1 MKPKS
6 NIHILNLNAYT
17 APKVYEERNQD
28 FVAIGD
34 DNDYYQYIID
44 RYIGSTTNH
53 AILNGVVN
61 FVYGHGLDA
70 TDSSEKTD
78 QYAELKKLL
87 KNKDLFRVV
96 QDFIILGEGAF
107 QITYNT
113 ARKIEKLTYF
123 PRQTLRAE
131 KCNEKGE
138 IEAYFYHPNWK
149 EYRKRDDLKRI
160 PVYGTSNELNE
171 LFIVKKYVVGFHYYS
186 LPSYS
191 ACMPYA
197 LLEEEISAYLINE
210 TQNSFSGTKVVNF
223 NNGVPDKE
231 KQVQIKNDIL
241 TKLTGSLGDKVI
253 VAFNANQES
262 STTVEDISLD
272 NAPEH
277 YAYLADECV
286 KKLMVGHRITSPLL
300 LGIRDGNNGLG
311 NNAEEIQTATDL
323 FLNIVIKPAQDII
336 IDALNDILVTN
347 DIALNLYFKTL
358 KPIDFMDEEP
368 ELNDEQ
374 VEEETGI
381 KQEDVDEEKVEVDLH
396 KIDGKL
402 VFETPE
408 EAELQA
414 EKLGCKGHHEHI
426 EEKDGKK
433 KTWYMP
439 CESHDDYPQSMSLSK
454 DVLDEDL
461 SKQILGSLSETGVK
475 MSEDYE
481 YVDELSQDS
490 EYSDED
496 WANYL
501 IEEKKSTLSKIKDFV
516 GLNQDYIETRP
527 SDTSRLDSKNGLY
540 KIRYK
545 YARGSFKKN
554 KKTGK
559 LPKSRPF
566 CEEMM
571 RLSNSG
577 VVWRIED
584 IDRASFGKK
593 EEVNVDFRHDN
604 KQYDIFALHGGIY
617 CYHIW
622 KKVLFRLKKN
632 SKVSKN
638 LKDYKITRNIPKSY
652 RKNPAGSKKASK
664 ATINQKGKG
673 KYPTTKKTTKK
684 T

>member
-1 MKPKS
+1 MKHKS

-34 DNDYYQYIID
+34 DNNYYQYIID
-44 RYIGSTTNH
+44 RYVGSTTNH
-53 AILNGVVN
+53 AILNGIVN

-70 TDSSEKTD
+70 TDASEKTD
-78 QYAELKKLL
+78 QYAELKKIL

-96 QDFIILGEGAF
+96 QDYVILGEGAF

-113 ARKIEKLTYF
+113 QRRIEKLTYF

-131 KCNEKGE
+131 KCNDKGE
-138 IEAYFYHPNWK
+138 IEAYYYHPDWK

-171 LFIVKKYVVGFHYYS
+171 IFIVKKYVVGFHYYS
-186 LPSYS
+186 LPSYAAS
-191 ACMPYA
+191 MPYA

-223 NNGVPDKE
+223 NNGIPDKE
-231 KQVQIKNDIL
+231 KQIQIKNDIL

-262 STTVEDISLD
+262 STTVEDISLN

-277 YAYLADECV
+277 YAYLSEECV

-300 LGIRDGNNGLG
+300 LGIRESGGGLG
-311 NNAEEIQTATDL
+311 NNADEIQTATDL

-336 IDALNDILVTN
+336 IDALDDLLVTN

-368 ELNDEQ
+368 ELTDDQ

-381 KQEDVDEEKVEVDLH
+381 KQEDIDEEKVEVDLH

-408 EAELQA
+408 EAEEQA

-426 EEKDGKK
+426 EEIDGKK

-439 CESHDDYPQSMSLSK
+439 CESHDDYPQSMSLSQ
-454 DVLDEDL
+454 EDL
-461 SKQILGSLSETGVK
+461 SDDEVKNVLGILAESGQK
-475 MSEDYE
+475 MSDDYVF
-481 YVDELSQDS
+481 VDEIDND
-490 EYSDED
+490 EDIDNED

-501 IEEKKSTLSKIKDFV
+501 IKEKKSTLSKIKDLI
-516 GLNQDYIETRP
+516 GL
-527 SDTSRLDSKNGLY
+527 SDEIKSKKKGSSYSDLDSKNGLY
-540 KIRYK
+540 KIRYT
-545 YARGSFKKN
+545 YAVGSN
-554 KKTGK
+554 KPSKTQ
-559 LPKSRPF
+559 REF
-566 CEEMM
+566 CRNMM
-571 RLSNSG
+571 QMAKAG
-577 VVWRIED
+577 IVWTIED
-584 IDRASFGKK
+584 IDRASREGVNKELGHKGKA
-593 EEVNVDFRHDN
+593 
-604 KQYDIFALHGGIY
+604 YDLFKFKGGIY
-617 CYHIW
+617 CRHKW
-622 KKVLFRLKKN
+622 KKVLYRLESNTEPSENLGNYKK
-632 SKVSKN
+632 
-638 LKDYKITRNIPKSY
+638 TRTIPKTY
-652 RKNPAGSKKASK
+652 NRNPRGSKDAAIAPENMKNRGA
-664 ATINQKGKG
+664 
-673 KYPTTKKTTKK
+673 YPK
-684 T
+684 